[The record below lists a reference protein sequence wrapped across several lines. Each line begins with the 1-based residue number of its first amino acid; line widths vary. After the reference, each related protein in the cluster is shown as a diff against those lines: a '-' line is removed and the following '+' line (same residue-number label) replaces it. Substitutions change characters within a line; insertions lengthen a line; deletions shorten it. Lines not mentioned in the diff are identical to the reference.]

1 MKKILVIHTK
11 YRNLGGED
19 IAVDNE
25 INFLKNFY
33 DVKTIYFSNTLT
45 KYFTQI
51 VAFITNSNKS
61 SLDLLKEQFESFQPD
76 IVYVHNTWFKAS
88 LGIFNVLHN
97 YDTKVVLKLHNLR
110 YDCTQSIFSY
120 KHFSD
125 TDTCKAC
132 GRTKKRFSILNTYFE
147 GELLKSLIVLW
158 YGKKYIDILKNY
170 NIKILVL
177 TKFHLKKLLEL
188 GINREKI
195 EIFPNYVNN
204 GGIADN
210 TENSKNYIVYAGR
223 VSKEK
228 GVSEL
233 IETFLDAD
241 LDNIILKIIGDGP
254 ILSDLKQKYHF
265 SNIEFYGQRSNKEV
279 LEIIKESKAV
289 VTATKLY
296 EGQPTLL
303 CEASTLGV
311 PSIFPKSGGISDFF
325 PKNYRFSFE
334 HLDYGGLK
342 KKLKLLQ
349 DEKIRLTQGRE
360 NKNYIEKYLSEKIL
374 IERFEKILN
383 E

>member
-25 INFLKNFY
+25 VNFLKNFY

-61 SLDLLKEQFESFQPD
+61 SLDLLKEQLESFQPD

-158 YGKKYIDILKNY
+158 YGKKYIDILRNN

-210 TENSKNYIVYAGR
+210 KENSKNYIVYAGR

-254 ILSDLKQKYHF
+254 ILSDLKQKYHL

-334 HLDYGGLK
+334 HVEYGGLK

-360 NKNYIEKYLSEKIL
+360 NKNYIEKYLSEKTL

>member
-25 INFLKNFY
+25 VNFLKNFY

-61 SLDLLKEQFESFQPD
+61 SLDLLKEQLESFQPD

-158 YGKKYIDILKNY
+158 YGKKYIDILRNN

-210 TENSKNYIVYAGR
+210 KENSKNYIVYAGR

-254 ILSDLKQKYHF
+254 ILSDLKQKYHL

-334 HLDYGGLK
+334 HLEYGGLK

-360 NKNYIEKYLSEKIL
+360 NKNYIEKYLSEKTL

>member
-360 NKNYIEKYLSEKIL
+360 NKNYIEKYLSEKTL

>member
-61 SLDLLKEQFESFQPD
+61 SLDLLKEQLESFQPD

-210 TENSKNYIVYAGR
+210 KENSKNYIVYAGR

-334 HLDYGGLK
+334 HLEYGGLK

>member
-25 INFLKNFY
+25 VNFLKNFY

-61 SLDLLKEQFESFQPD
+61 SLDLLKEQLESFQPD

-147 GELLKSLIVLW
+147 GEFLKSLIVLW
-158 YGKKYIDILKNY
+158 YGKKYIDILRNN

-210 TENSKNYIVYAGR
+210 KENSKNYIVYAGR

-254 ILSDLKQKYHF
+254 ILSDLKQKYHL

-334 HLDYGGLK
+334 HVEYGGLK

-360 NKNYIEKYLSEKIL
+360 NKNYIEKYLSEKTL

>member
-25 INFLKNFY
+25 VNFLKNFY

-61 SLDLLKEQFESFQPD
+61 SLDLLKEQLESFQPD

-147 GELLKSLIVLW
+147 GEFLKSLIVLW
-158 YGKKYIDILKNY
+158 YGKKYIDILRNN

-210 TENSKNYIVYAGR
+210 KENSKNYIVYAGR

-254 ILSDLKQKYHF
+254 ILSDLKQKYHL

-334 HLDYGGLK
+334 HLEYGGLK

-360 NKNYIEKYLSEKIL
+360 NKNYIEKYLSEKTL